1 MNIRLYK
8 RLDLRWLAAVL
19 LSLTV
24 LIPSIAVQAQ
34 SETLLQAIPE
44 VDTVPAG
51 NQVLFC
57 LEVTDGVNVNAFDVS
72 IAYDKDKLE
81 LTSWKYG
88 GYLSNLSRVYEKKE
102 PGFFR
107 LAATQRA
114 TPPVSDYGVLLELI
128 FTAKAA
134 GTAVVEITEAE
145 FADPDGNLIN
155 PSRES
160 GHVTVT
166 NAPTYTATPTLT
178 QTTDPSPKGTQTP
191 TKTKTPTRTRTA
203 TRARTP
209 TPTRTTWSS
218 SGEETTLTATRTLS
232 PSALSEGEE
241 STSQGYPIVGGESGY
256 PIQAVTTLTETTTAA
271 DSTSVSGIDP
281 MAEDDPASEED
292 NRTEEGSN
300 GAVIKTSQAGW
311 LNITLWGVL
320 ILASV
325 AIVIM
330 LIILIKRRSEK
341 TEDLLL

>member
-1 MNIRLYK
+1 
-8 RLDLRWLAAVL
+8 
-19 LSLTV
+19 
-24 LIPSIAVQAQ
+24 
-34 SETLLQAIPE
+34 
-44 VDTVPAG
+44 VD
-51 NQVLFC
+51 
-57 LEVTDGVNVNAFDVS
+57 VNAFDVS
-72 IAYDKDKLE
+72 IAYDEDKLD
-81 LTSWKYG
+81 LISWAYG
-88 GYLSNLSRVYEKKE
+88 DYLSNLSSVYNKE
-102 PGFFR
+102 QTGYFR

-114 TPPVSDYGVLLELI
+114 TPPPVSDYGVLLELI

-134 GTAVVEITEAE
+134 GTAVVEITEAA
-145 FADPDGNLIN
+145 FADPDGILIN
-155 PSRES
+155 PTRQS
-160 GHVTVT
+160 GQVIVT
-166 NAPTYTATPTLT
+166 NDPTYTPTPTLT
-178 QTTDPSPKGTQTP
+178 VTFTQTTEPAPKGTQTP

-203 TRARTP
+203 TQARTP

-218 SGEETTLTATRTLS
+218 SGEETTLTVTRTLS

-241 STSQGYPIVGGESGY
+241 SISQGYPIVGGEAGY
-256 PIQAVTTLTETTTAA
+256 PIQAGTTLTETTTAA
-271 DSTSVSGIDP
+271 NSTSVSGMDP

-320 ILASV
+320 ILASL